1 MLLFQALSHSFK
13 VTDLEVHSD
22 MHMEVGKNNQLDLF
36 FLEANL
42 LFFHCEITAV
52 LYDKK
57 S

>member
-42 LFFHCEITAV
+42 LFFHCEITSV